1 MSEDFALLDAW
12 CDGDRRAGDTLVRN
26 HFAAVRRF
34 FRNKAWDD
42 AEDLAQTTLLRCVVM
57 RERFERRSSFRTF
70 LFSVARHV
78 LYEHYRHKAGAQAFD
93 PVDSAVADLDPT
105 PSQIV
110 SEFEWQRAFLAALR
124 QIPAESQ
131 VVLELYYW
139 EGLGTQEISE
149 IVGVPRGTVK
159 SRLHHARK
167 RFEQQCKRAKVDL
180 TKTIQMPGWARDLEP
195 ASS

>member
-1 MSEDFALLDAW
+1 MAEDFALLDAW
-12 CDGDRRAGDTLVRN
+12 CDGDRRAGDALVRT
-26 HFAAVRRF
+26 HFAAVHRF

-57 RERFERRSSFRTF
+57 RDRFERRSSFRTF

-78 LYEHYRHKAGAQAFD
+78 LFEHYRRKAGTQAFD
-93 PVDSAVADLDPT
+93 PIDSAVADVDPS

-110 SEFEWQRAFLAALR
+110 SEFEWQRAFLTALR

-131 VVLELYYW
+131 MVLELYYW
-139 EGLGTQEISE
+139 EGMGTQEIAE
-149 IVGVPRGTVK
+149 VVGVPRGTVK
-159 SRLHHARK
+159 SRLHQARK
-167 RFEQQCKRAKVDL
+167 RLAERCRAASVDL

-195 ASS
+195 ETA